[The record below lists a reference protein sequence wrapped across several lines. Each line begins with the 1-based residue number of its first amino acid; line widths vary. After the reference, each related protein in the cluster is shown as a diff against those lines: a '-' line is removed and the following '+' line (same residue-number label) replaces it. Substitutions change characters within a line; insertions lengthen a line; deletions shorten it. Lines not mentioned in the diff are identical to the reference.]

1 MKLPEVRRDTLGQI
15 VANIVQTVFLESL
28 FRYCLCNFGAALRS
42 GIAPK
47 LLQRLVFRSE
57 RVPLSCIGELK
68 YSSFVSSAPV
78 S

>member
-15 VANIVQTVFLESL
+15 VANIVQTFFLESL
-28 FRYCLCNFGAALRS
+28 FRYYLCNFGAALRS

-57 RVPLSCIGELK
+57 RVL
-68 YSSFVSSAPV
+68 
-78 S
+78 